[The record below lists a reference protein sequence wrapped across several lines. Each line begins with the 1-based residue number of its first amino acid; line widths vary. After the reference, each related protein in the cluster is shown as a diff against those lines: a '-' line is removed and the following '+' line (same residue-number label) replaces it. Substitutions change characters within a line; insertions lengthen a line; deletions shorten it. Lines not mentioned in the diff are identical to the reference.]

1 MGGIRGVAFD
11 FNGTLSQDEPILYDV
26 YRGMFAARGRPLT
39 ERDYYGE
46 LAGLSMDVIIARWLE
61 VEGDELAALV
71 EERIER
77 YLALAEHGETIP
89 PAARA
94 AVSYAAARV
103 PVAVVSGAVRR
114 EIEPVL
120 SGAGLDRHVS
130 VLVAA
135 DDVERGK
142 PDPAGYLRAVSAL
155 AGDPRPQTVVA
166 FEDTEVGVAAAK
178 AASLYCVAVLGTHTA
193 ERLAAADE
201 IVEAI
206 DVAVVRRLLA

>member
-1 MGGIRGVAFD
+1 MGEIRGVAFD
-11 FNGTLSQDEPILYDV
+11 FNGTLSQDEPILYAV
-26 YRGMFAARGRPLT
+26 YRDMFVTRGRPLT
-39 ERDYYGE
+39 ERDYYGG
-46 LAGLSMDVIIARWLE
+46 LAGLAVGVLIGTWLE

-77 YLALAEHGETIP
+77 YLALAGHGETIP
-89 PAARA
+89 PTVRD

-103 PVAVVSGAVRR
+103 PVAVVSGAGRR

-120 SGAGLDRHVS
+120 SGAGLDGLVS
-130 VLVAA
+130 VVVAA
-135 DDVERGK
+135 DDLERGK
-142 PDPAGYLRAVSAL
+142 PDPEGYLRAISAL
-155 AGDPRPQTVVA
+155 GGDLRPEAVVA

-178 AASLYCVAVLGTHTA
+178 AAGLNCVAVLGTHTA

-206 DVAVVRRLLA
+206 DVAVVRRVLA

>member
-1 MGGIRGVAFD
+1 
-11 FNGTLSQDEPILYDV
+11 
-26 YRGMFAARGRPLT
+26 MFVARGRPLT

-46 LAGLSMDVIIARWLE
+46 LAGLAIDVIIGSWLE
-61 VEGDELAALV
+61 VEDDELAALV

-77 YLALAEHGETIP
+77 YLALAEQRRDDGADRP
-89 PAARA
+89 SCGLLCGGARPGRRRLRRGPARDRA
-94 AVSYAAARV
+94 SALR
-103 PVAVVSGAVRR
+103 GR
-114 EIEPVL
+114 
-120 SGAGLDRHVS
+120 LDRHVS

-142 PDPAGYLRAVSAL
+142 PDPEGYLRAISAL
-155 AGDPRPQTVVA
+155 DGDPRPEAVVA

-178 AASLYCVAVLGTHTA
+178 AAGLYCVAVLGTHTA

-206 DVAVVRRLLA
+206 DVAVVRGS